1 MDDYLLW
8 SFVLFIKKAFAISA
22 KAFDYFIFVSKRSIC
37 LLNSLSISSE
47 NSTKTIIAK
56 PAKTKKQQN
65 IGKVIDARENKSFK
79 IKIANINAPSIVK
92 NKAQR
97 IQLNG
102 NETFNNTNRP
112 ANPVIIPAS
121 VEISVLLK

>member
-1 MDDYLLW
+1 MCIRDSPISLHLSLHSKNICMDDYLLW

-56 PAKTKKQQN
+56 PAKTKKQ
-65 IGKVIDARENKSFK
+65 
-79 IKIANINAPSIVK
+79 
-92 NKAQR
+92 
-97 IQLNG
+97 
-102 NETFNNTNRP
+102 
-112 ANPVIIPAS
+112 
-121 VEISVLLK
+121 